1 MSQDTL
7 QLRNVRKAFQGGPAV
22 LDGLSATLP
31 TQGVTFV
38 VGPSGSGKSV
48 LCRLCIG
55 LLKPDAGEVELWGE
69 PVHALSEGALA
80 KLRRRAPYLVQ
91 GPALLDWLTVE
102 ENVALAAPA
111 KSLEA
116 ARRALDRVGLAEMA
130 LAKPAQLGP
139 ATQKR
144 VSLARALAL
153 EPELLLLDEPT
164 TGLDRAAARQVNEA
178 ILRIAREG
186 LGALVVSHDY
196 GALQETA
203 DRVLWLDRG
212 RAGFFGPAKEFLEST
227 EPRIR
232 ALVEPGL
239 EEASF
244 DG

>member
-1 MSQDTL
+1 MSVDTL
-7 QLRNVRKAFQGGPAV
+7 QLRNVTKAFDGGPPV
-22 LDGLSATLP
+22 LDGLTATLP

-48 LCRLCIG
+48 LCRICVG
-55 LLKPDAGEVELWGE
+55 LLKPDQGEVELWGE
-69 PVHALSEGALA
+69 PVHALPERSLA

-102 ENVALAAPA
+102 ENVALAAPG
-111 KSLEA
+111 KSIAA
-116 ARRALDRVGLAEMA
+116 ARHALARVGLAEMA
-130 LAKPAQLGP
+130 SARPAQLGP

-178 ILRIAREG
+178 IRLIAREG

-196 GALQETA
+196 GALREVA

-212 RAGFFGPAKEFLEST
+212 RAGFLGPAGAFLDST
-227 EPRIR
+227 EPAIR
-232 ALVEPGL
+232 ALVEAGL